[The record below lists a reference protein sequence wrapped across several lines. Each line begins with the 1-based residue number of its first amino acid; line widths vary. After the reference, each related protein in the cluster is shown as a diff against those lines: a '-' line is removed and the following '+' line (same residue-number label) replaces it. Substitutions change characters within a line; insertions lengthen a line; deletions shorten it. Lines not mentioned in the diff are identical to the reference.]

1 MSKPSSRENGP
12 VRLFGL
18 YSQIIRVEAIINNPL
33 PELLQVPLFL
43 LLGQVYLIR

>member
-1 MSKPSSRENGP
+1 MSKPSSRENGS
-12 VRLFGL
+12 G
-18 YSQIIRVEAIINNPL
+18 QIIRIVQPDHSGRSNNSL

>member
-18 YSQIIRVEAIINNPL
+18 YSQIIRVEAISRCRNCSRSLYSSYWGRFI
-33 PELLQVPLFL
+33 
-43 LLGQVYLIR
+43 